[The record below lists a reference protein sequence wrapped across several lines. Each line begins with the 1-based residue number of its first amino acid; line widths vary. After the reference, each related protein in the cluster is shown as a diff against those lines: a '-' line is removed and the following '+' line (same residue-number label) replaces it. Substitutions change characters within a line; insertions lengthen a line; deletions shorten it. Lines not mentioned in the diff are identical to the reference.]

1 MENLTSYIKR
11 ANKFMFFN
19 IILSLLIGLTL
30 FIICLNINDFSDYP
44 NLNLNNKVNN
54 SLNGLIEIFC
64 NNAFIMPLAS
74 LIIALIPIPYLYMI
88 PSISTIFSLSMA
100 IGIQFAY
107 KFNEGTVLLLGILP
121 HGLLEIY
128 IMSVLLALLF
138 VINKYIRNSLVNL
151 FKKNKTY
158 LPKFLNLITSICKCY
173 LLVMLPLTFVCAL
186 IEVFIT
192 PNWYQFL
199 KNILIWFSGQ
209 QNYEQLNISL

>member
-1 MENLTSYIKR
+1 MEKLKLTSFIKS
-11 ANKFMFFN
+11 ANKFMIFN
-19 IILSLLIGLTL
+19 IILSVLIGIIF
-30 FIICLNINDFSDYP
+30 FIKGVNINDFSDYP

-54 SLNGLIEIFC
+54 SLNGLIKIFC
-64 NNAFIMPLAS
+64 NNAFIMPLTS

-88 PSISTIFSLSMA
+88 PTISTIFSLTMA

-107 KFNEGTVLLLGILP
+107 KFNEGTVILLGILP

-128 IMSVLLALLF
+128 IMSILLSLLF
-138 VINKYIRNSLVNL
+138 VLNKYIINSLVNL

-158 LPKFLNLITSICKCY
+158 LPKSFNVITSTCKYY
-173 LLVMLPLTFVCAL
+173 LIVILPLTFICAL

-199 KNILIWFSGQ
+199 KNILI
-209 QNYEQLNISL
+209 

>member
-1 MENLTSYIKR
+1 MENLKLTSFIKR
-11 ANKFMFFN
+11 ANKFMIFN
-19 IILSLLIGLTL
+19 IILSVLLGIIF
-30 FIICLNINDFSDYP
+30 FIIGMNINDFSDYP
-44 NLNLNNKVNN
+44 NLNLNNKVDN

-64 NNAFIMPLAS
+64 NNAFIVPLTS
-74 LIIALIPIPYLYMI
+74 LIIALIPIPYLYLI
-88 PSISTIFSLSMA
+88 PAISTIFSLSMA

-128 IMSVLLALLF
+128 IMSISLSLLF
-138 VINKYIRNSLVNL
+138 ALNKYIRNSLVNL

-158 LPKFLNLITSICKCY
+158 LPKFLNVMTSICKGY
-173 LLVMLPLTFVCAL
+173 LLVMLPLTLICAL

-199 KNILIWFSGQ
+199 KNILI
-209 QNYEQLNISL
+209 

>member
-1 MENLTSYIKR
+1 MENLKLTSFIKR
-11 ANKFMFFN
+11 ANKFMIFN
-19 IILSLLIGLTL
+19 LILSVLIGIIF
-30 FIICLNINDFSDYP
+30 FIIGMRINDFSDYP
-44 NLNLNNKVNN
+44 NLNLNNKVDN

-64 NNAFIMPLAS
+64 NNAFIMPLTS
-74 LIIALIPIPYLYMI
+74 LIIALIPIPYLYLI
-88 PSISTIFSLSMA
+88 PAISTIFSLSMA

-128 IMSVLLALLF
+128 IISILLSLLF
-138 VINKYIRNSLVNL
+138 ALNKYIRNSLVNL

-158 LPKFLNLITSICKCY
+158 LPKFLNVIISICKCY
-173 LLVMLPLTFVCAL
+173 LLVMLPLTFICAL

-199 KNILIWFSGQ
+199 KNILI
-209 QNYEQLNISL
+209 

>member
-1 MENLTSYIKR
+1 MENLKLTSFIKR
-11 ANKFMFFN
+11 ANKFMIFN
-19 IILSLLIGLTL
+19 LILSVLIGVIF
-30 FIICLNINDFSDYP
+30 FIIGMSINDFSDYP
-44 NLNLNNKVNN
+44 NLNLNNKVDN

-64 NNAFIMPLAS
+64 NNAFIMPLTS
-74 LIIALIPIPYLYMI
+74 LIIALIPIPYLYLI

-107 KFNEGTVLLLGILP
+107 KFNEGTVLLIGILP

-128 IMSVLLALLF
+128 IMSVLLSLLF
-138 VINKYIRNSLVNL
+138 ALNKYIRNSLVNL

-158 LPKFLNLITSICKCY
+158 LPKFLNVITSICKCY
-173 LLVMLPLTFVCAL
+173 LLVMLPLTFICVL

-199 KNILIWFSGQ
+199 KNILI
-209 QNYEQLNISL
+209 

>member
-1 MENLTSYIKR
+1 MENLKLTSFIKK
-11 ANKFMFFN
+11 ANKFMIFN
-19 IILSLLIGLTL
+19 IILSVLLGIIF
-30 FIICLNINDFSDYP
+30 FIIGMNINDFSDYP
-44 NLNLNNKVNN
+44 NLNLNNKVDN

-64 NNAFIMPLAS
+64 NNAFIMPLTS
-74 LIIALIPIPYLYMI
+74 LIIALIPIPYLYLI
-88 PSISTIFSLSMA
+88 PAISTIFSLSMA

-128 IMSVLLALLF
+128 IMSILLSLLF
-138 VINKYIRNSLVNL
+138 ALNKYIRNSLVNL

-158 LPKFLNLITSICKCY
+158 LPKFLNVITSICKGY
-173 LLVMLPLTFVCAL
+173 LLVMLPLTLICAL

-199 KNILIWFSGQ
+199 KNILI
-209 QNYEQLNISL
+209 

>member
-1 MENLTSYIKR
+1 MEKLKLTSFIKS
-11 ANKFMFFN
+11 ANKFMIFN
-19 IILSLLIGLTL
+19 IILSVLIGIIF
-30 FIICLNINDFSDYP
+30 FIIGVNINDFSDYP

-54 SLNGLIEIFC
+54 SLNGLIKIFC
-64 NNAFIMPLAS
+64 NNAFIMPLTS

-88 PSISTIFSLSMA
+88 PTISTIFSLTMA

-107 KFNEGTVLLLGILP
+107 KFNEGTVLLLGVLP

-128 IMSVLLALLF
+128 IISILLSLLF
-138 VINKYIRNSLVNL
+138 VLNKYIRNSLVNL

-158 LPKFLNLITSICKCY
+158 LPKSFNVITSTCKYY
-173 LLVMLPLTFVCAL
+173 LIVILPLTFICAL

-199 KNILIWFSGQ
+199 KNILI
-209 QNYEQLNISL
+209 

>member
-1 MENLTSYIKR
+1 MENLKLTSFIKR
-11 ANKFMFFN
+11 TNKFMIFN
-19 IILSLLIGLTL
+19 IIVSVLIGIIF
-30 FIICLNINDFSDYP
+30 FIIGMNINDFSDYP

-54 SLNGLIEIFC
+54 SLNALIEIFC

-74 LIIALIPIPYLYMI
+74 LIITLIPIPYLYMI

-128 IMSVLLALLF
+128 IMSVLLSLLF

-199 KNILIWFSGQ
+199 KNILI
-209 QNYEQLNISL
+209 

>member
-1 MENLTSYIKR
+1 
-11 ANKFMFFN
+11 
-19 IILSLLIGLTL
+19 
-30 FIICLNINDFSDYP
+30 
-44 NLNLNNKVNN
+44 
-54 SLNGLIEIFC
+54 
-64 NNAFIMPLAS
+64 MPLAS

-151 FKKNKTY
+151 FKK
-158 LPKFLNLITSICKCY
+158 
-173 LLVMLPLTFVCAL
+173 
-186 IEVFIT
+186 E
-192 PNWYQFL
+192 
-199 KNILIWFSGQ
+199 
-209 QNYEQLNISL
+209 

>member
-1 MENLTSYIKR
+1 MENLNLTSYIKR

-30 FIICLNINDFSDYP
+30 FITCLNINDFSDYP

-107 KFNEGTVLLLGILP
+107 KFNEGTVILLGILP

-128 IMSVLLALLF
+128 IMSILLALLF

-199 KNILIWFSGQ
+199 KNILI
-209 QNYEQLNISL
+209 

>member
-1 MENLTSYIKR
+1 MENLNLTSYIKR
-11 ANKFMFFN
+11 ANKFMIFN
-19 IILSLLIGLTL
+19 IVLSFVIGIIF
-30 FIICLNINDFSDYP
+30 FIIGMNINDFSDYP

-128 IMSVLLALLF
+128 IMSILLSLLF

-173 LLVMLPLTFVCAL
+173 LLVMLPLIFVCAL

-199 KNILIWFSGQ
+199 KNILI
-209 QNYEQLNISL
+209 

>member
-1 MENLTSYIKR
+1 MENLNLTSYIKR

-30 FIICLNINDFSDYP
+30 FITCLNINDFSDYP

-54 SLNGLIEIFC
+54 SLNGLLEIFC

-100 IGIQFAY
+100 IGIQFAF

-128 IMSVLLALLF
+128 IMSILLALLF
-138 VINKYIRNSLVNL
+138 VINKYIKNCLVNL

-199 KNILIWFSGQ
+199 KNILI
-209 QNYEQLNISL
+209 

>member
-1 MENLTSYIKR
+1 MEKLKLTSFIKS
-11 ANKFMFFN
+11 ANKFMIFN
-19 IILSLLIGLTL
+19 IILSVLIGIIF
-30 FIICLNINDFSDYP
+30 FIIGVNINDFSDYP

-54 SLNGLIEIFC
+54 SLNGLIKIFC
-64 NNAFIMPLAS
+64 NNAFIMPLTS

-88 PSISTIFSLSMA
+88 PTISTIFSLTMA

-107 KFNEGTVLLLGILP
+107 KFNEGTVILLGILP

-128 IMSVLLALLF
+128 IMSILLSLLF
-138 VINKYIRNSLVNL
+138 VLNKYIINSLVNL

-158 LPKFLNLITSICKCY
+158 LPKSFNVITSTCKYY
-173 LLVMLPLTFVCAL
+173 LIVILPLTFICAL

-199 KNILIWFSGQ
+199 KNILI
-209 QNYEQLNISL
+209 

>member
-1 MENLTSYIKR
+1 MEKLKLTSFIKS
-11 ANKFMFFN
+11 ANKFMIFN
-19 IILSLLIGLTL
+19 IILSVLIGIIF
-30 FIICLNINDFSDYP
+30 FIIGVNINDFSDYP

-54 SLNGLIEIFC
+54 SLNGLIKIFC
-64 NNAFIMPLAS
+64 NNAFIMPLTS

-88 PSISTIFSLSMA
+88 PTISTIFSLCMA

-107 KFNEGTVLLLGILP
+107 KFNEGTVILLGILP

-128 IMSVLLALLF
+128 IMSILLSLLF
-138 VINKYIRNSLVNL
+138 VLNKYIRNSLVNL

-158 LPKFLNLITSICKCY
+158 LPKFFNVITSTCKYY
-173 LLVMLPLTFVCAL
+173 LIVILPLTFICAL

-199 KNILIWFSGQ
+199 KNILI
-209 QNYEQLNISL
+209 

>member
-1 MENLTSYIKR
+1 MENLNLTSYIKR

-30 FIICLNINDFSDYP
+30 FITCLNINDFSDYP

-128 IMSVLLALLF
+128 IMSILLALLF

-199 KNILIWFSGQ
+199 KNILI
-209 QNYEQLNISL
+209 

>member
-1 MENLTSYIKR
+1 MENLKLTSFIKR
-11 ANKFMFFN
+11 ANKFMIFN
-19 IILSLLIGLTL
+19 LILSVLIGIIF
-30 FIICLNINDFSDYP
+30 FIIGMRINDFSDYP
-44 NLNLNNKVNN
+44 NLNLNNKVDN

-64 NNAFIMPLAS
+64 NNAFIMPLTS
-74 LIIALIPIPYLYMI
+74 LIIALIPIPYLYLI
-88 PSISTIFSLSMA
+88 PAISTIFSLSMA

-128 IMSVLLALLF
+128 IISILLSLLF
-138 VINKYIRNSLVNL
+138 ALNKYIRNSLVNL

-158 LPKFLNLITSICKCY
+158 LPKFLNVITSICKCY
-173 LLVMLPLTFVCAL
+173 LLVMLPLTFICAL

-199 KNILIWFSGQ
+199 KNILI
-209 QNYEQLNISL
+209 